1 MFLMFQSSGIVSS
14 PREWGCSSYPAGRYQ
29 IFFSSF
35 NCHDYIWPSPYCL
48 KHNIKILFN
57 PGNMHKV
64 FQGQTFEPRS
74 DFLTWATP
82 GSSPTCVHLSKAHI
96 HTGMLCCMYFTA
108 SAFFD
113 LFRVHGITAAIQIIL
128 HTLKG
133 GWYFMRC
140 WTKFAETDGIFNS
153 MVHL

>member
-96 HTGMLCCMYFTA
+96 HTVMFFACCMYFTA

-113 LFRVHGITAAIQIIL
+113 LFSVQSSRDYCC
-128 HTLKG
+128 HTNHSA
-133 GWYFMRC
+133 YFKRRLVFYEVLNKIC
-140 WTKFAETDGIFNS
+140 WNWWHI
-153 MVHL
+153 